1 MDFKEKYFRDSG
13 FLKFF
18 SFNSYDLRSLENNYP
33 ILDYLVVPTY
43 VKLQDNVLADVFF
56 TGLFFLH
63 PRSHKCL

>member
-1 MDFKEKYFRDSG
+1 MVFKEKYFRDSG

-18 SFNSYDLRSLENNYP
+18 SFNSYDLRSLENNYL

-63 PRSHKCL
+63 HAPERS